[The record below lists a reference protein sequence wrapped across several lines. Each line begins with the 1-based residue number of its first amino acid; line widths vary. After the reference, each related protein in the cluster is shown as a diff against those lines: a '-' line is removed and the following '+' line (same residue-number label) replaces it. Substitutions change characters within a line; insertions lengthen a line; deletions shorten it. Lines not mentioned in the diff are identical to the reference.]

1 MGAGV
6 ASRWIS
12 GGRPGRGGFGV
23 DVVSVAERRRPCGCV
38 LSPPRIAGTRAVGVR
53 GSTDGTTE
61 SARAVAFWGRMA
73 PRVGQ
78 HFVRTPSGQGVTSL
92 AARGRLGREGRSSG
106 GWTGHVGSG
115 AGGAG

>member
-23 DVVSVAERRRPCGCV
+23 DVVSVAERRPPCGCE
-38 LSPPRIAGTRAVGVR
+38 LFPPRIAGTRAIGVR

-61 SARAVAFWGRMA
+61 SARTVAFWGRMA

-78 HFVRTPSGQGVTSL
+78 HFGAG
-92 AARGRLGREGRSSG
+92 AK
-106 GWTGHVGSG
+106 WTGRDI
-115 AGGAG
+115 AGGAREAGTRGAIVR